1 MIGIH
6 LFLYGII
13 KTLYYN
19 LLKVSLRK
27 QWQGHVMS
35 WDIVWPLE
43 GAKGLFTCVYLA
55 LCEIKHCVVLELQV
69 SSFSPSSTLDIT
81 LLIFLSLWILLA
93 YCLVVLLLADFA
105 VFSCLVYLS
114 EFRDFSAQ
122 SPRVALCF

>member
-43 GAKGLFTCVYLA
+43 AAKKDSLPA
-55 LCEIKHCVVLELQV
+55 V
-69 SSFSPSSTLDIT
+69 SACAFCLLPAFSP
-81 LLIFLSLWILLA
+81 LL
-93 YCLVVLLLADFA
+93 
-105 VFSCLVYLS
+105 FSV
-114 EFRDFSAQ
+114 
-122 SPRVALCF
+122 SPAHIMFMKVHIR